1 MKLILQVESL
11 FIFLLVLLFDF
22 AYQFYVFLV
31 CSVALFETTYVIQ
44 SNSLYLREMDRQ
56 APPLSS
62 FLNEIF
68 ST

>member
-44 SNSLYLREMDRQ
+44 SNSYISEG
-56 APPLSS
+56 
-62 FLNEIF
+62 NG
-68 ST
+68 